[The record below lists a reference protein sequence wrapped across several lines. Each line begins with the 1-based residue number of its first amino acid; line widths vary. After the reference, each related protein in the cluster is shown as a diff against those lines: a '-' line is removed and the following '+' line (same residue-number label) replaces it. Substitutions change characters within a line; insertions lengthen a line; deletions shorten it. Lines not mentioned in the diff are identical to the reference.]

1 MKKVFLCLMM
11 VVSLAGVGGCNQY
24 DVNEVLM
31 GMDEISL
38 TVKGNQVFVFDA
50 DACQYAY
57 NYGRNE
63 YRAMTDDASGY
74 FVLCAHDRPSYVG
87 QEFTASLTYAENSN
101 VKSQT
106 GKMFRVE
113 KMDEQKGMVWLWC
126 HSCRIGL
133 VIRVF

>member
-1 MKKVFLCLMM
+1 MKKGFLCLMM

-63 YRAMTDDASGY
+63 YRTMTDDASGY
-74 FVLCAHDRPSYVG
+74 FVLRTHEKPSYKG
-87 QEFTASLTYAENSN
+87 QEFVADLTYTYGDK

-106 GKMFRVE
+106 GQTFRIE
-113 KMDEQKGMVWLWC
+113 KVDEQRGMVWLWC
-126 HSCRIGL
+126 KSRSIGL
-133 VIRVF
+133 VIRLF

>member
-74 FVLCAHDRPSYVG
+74 FVLRTHEKPSYKG
-87 QEFTASLTYAENSN
+87 QEFVADLTYTHGDK

-106 GKMFRVE
+106 GQTFLIE
-113 KMDEQKGMVWLWC
+113 KVDEQRGMVWLWC
-126 HSCRIGL
+126 KSRSIGL
-133 VIRVF
+133 VIRLF